1 MKLLDLQLD
10 EAFAVRDYD
19 GMVALVAQHL
29 GLRLPGERASI
40 DTSSPGNWRWGRVI
54 IYQDH
59 FRYIYRRGGS
69 SNKAPTI
76 STMDCGI
83 VSELPL

>member
-1 MKLLDLQLD
+1 MKLLDFYLD
-10 EAFAVRDYD
+10 EAFSARDYD
-19 GMVALVAQHL
+19 GMVAFVAQHL
-29 GLRLPGERASI
+29 GLGLPTERTSI
-40 DTSSPGNWRWGRVI
+40 DTSTPDNWRWGRVV

-69 SNKAPTI
+69 NSKAPTI
-76 STMDCGI
+76 STMNCGI